1 MSEAVIRQY
10 HDTAERLR
18 SGEPLRVLIGERL
31 YSSSEIILA
40 AAFSAS
46 LRNDLIA
53 DIEAQIASLTPD
65 HTDEARPSAASG
77 ELGRTSEG
85 QN

>member
-1 MSEAVIRQY
+1 MSEAIIRQY

-53 DIEAQIASLTPD
+53 DIEAQIASLTPQD
-65 HTDEARPSAASG
+65 QAATIASPVPSDE
-77 ELGRTSEG
+77 RTT
-85 QN
+85 